1 MKNRIWQTMGRA
13 IVIVL
18 GVILAIDLAV
28 RPITEGLWFEKL
40 GYFDAYLLRLVTQG
54 AIWLV
59 IFSCTLAF
67 VGINLWLTRRF
78 KYPPGWED
86 LKRDVVWL
94 SPTEKRFLPLTP
106 PIEILGLIAISLG
119 FGMGISAI
127 LFHSATII
135 ADLWHLDYTDPSL
148 LPRLPPRLTFHWVWQ
163 QAAAVPQQP
172 IRLVVPVAFSVVVL
186 LVSEFG
192 AWVSAIFLSL
202 GLGHILSAHWMEV
215 LQYFHPT
222 LFNTADPVFQR
233 DIGFYTFVLPLAE
246 LLEVWFFSTMLLTL
260 FSVGLI
266 YVLSGNALSE
276 GRFPGFARPQKRHI
290 QGLLGGVMLAVAY
303 RYALERYELLY
314 SSDGIIY
321 GGSYT
326 DVMVRLNANTILSAI
341 AIAIALML
349 FLRALFAIPPAEK
362 SPKRRFAQV
371 IPPAEILAAYFVVAV
386 IASWM
391 IPAAVQRLAVQP
403 NELAFE
409 RPYIQRSIEFTR
421 NAFNL
426 SAIEAQTFNPGG
438 DLTPADLK
446 ANALTLDNIRLWDI
460 RPLLETNRQLQQI
473 RLYYRFPSAHI
484 DRYTLKRQPTAENPH
499 RSESRQT
506 IVAAREL
513 DYSAVPDRAQTW
525 INQHLV
531 YTHGFGFTMSPV
543 NTVAPSGLPEYFIRG
558 LGANVPADAD
568 RRSPIEVADPIIK
581 ASIPL
586 GFPRIYYGELT
597 DSHVMTST
605 NTLEF
610 DYPQGNENAY
620 NSYDGTGGLHLGQGW
635 RRIMFAVYLRDWR
648 MLFTQNFTPQTKIL
662 FRRNVADRIRQIAP
676 FLRYD
681 KPYLTIADANLDLPG
696 ESDPSRNYLYWIID
710 AYTTS
715 DRYPY
720 SDPGEHPF
728 NYIRNSVKVVVDAY
742 NGTVKFYVADANDP
756 IVATYRKIFPN
767 LFLSIEKLPKSLR
780 IHTRYPVDFF
790 NVQAERLLTYH
801 MTDAQVFYNRED
813 QWEIP
818 TEIYRDESQVVEP
831 YYLIMKLPTAQKE
844 EFILLNPLTP
854 TKRNNLIAWLAARSD
869 GQNYGKLLLYQ
880 FPKQELVFGPGQIE
894 ARINQQPKISEQFSL
909 WDQQGSRVIKGN
921 LLIIPIEQSLLY
933 VEPIYLEAE
942 ENSLPTLVRVV
953 VAYKESIVMAPTL
966 KEAIDTVF
974 NPKTTPNGE
983 IIRAIDPTI
992 PNIDVAPQS
1001 AENF

>member
-1 MKNRIWQTMGRA
+1 MKNRTWQRIGRA
-13 IVIVL
+13 IVILL
-18 GVILAIDLAV
+18 GAILAIDLAV
-28 RPITEGLWFEKL
+28 RPIAEGLWFQKL
-40 GYFDAYLLRLVTQG
+40 GYFEAFRLRLLTQG

-67 VGINLWLTRRF
+67 VGFNLWLTRRF
-78 KYPPGWED
+78 KYPPDWED
-86 LKRDVVWL
+86 LKRDVVWI
-94 SPTEKRFLPLTP
+94 SPTERRFLPLTP
-106 PIEILGLIAISLG
+106 AIEILGLIAASLG
-119 FGMGISAI
+119 FGIGIGAI
-127 LFHSATII
+127 LFHSASII
-135 ADLWHLDYTDPSL
+135 ANLWHLDYTDPTL
-148 LPRLPPRLTFHWVWQ
+148 LPTLPPRFTFQWIGQ
-163 QAAAVPQQP
+163 QLAALPQYP
-172 IRLVVPVAFSVVVL
+172 IRHGLPIAFSLVL
-186 LVSEFG
+186 LFVPEFG
-192 AWVSAIFLSL
+192 AWASAILLSL
-202 GLGHILSAHWMEV
+202 GLGTISSAHWVEV
-215 LQYFHPT
+215 LQFFQPT
-222 LFNTADPVFQR
+222 LFSTVDPIFQR
-233 DIGFYTFVLPLAE
+233 DIGFYTFILPLAE
-246 LLEVWFFSTMLLTL
+246 LLEVWFFSTMVFTL
-260 FSVGLI
+260 FAVALI

-290 QGLLGGVMLAVAY
+290 QGLVGGVMLAVAY

-314 SSDGIIY
+314 SSDGVIY

-371 IPPAEILAAYFVVAV
+371 IPPAETLAAYFVVAV

-391 IPAAVQRLAVQP
+391 IPAIVQRLAVQP

-438 DLTPADLK
+438 ELTPADLK
-446 ANALTLDNIRLWDI
+446 ANALTLNNIRLWDT

-473 RLYYRFPSAHI
+473 RLYYRFPSAHL
-484 DRYTLKRQPTAENPH
+484 DRYTLKRQPTPQNPH
-499 RSESRQT
+499 RVESRQV

-513 DYSAVPDRAQTW
+513 DYSAVPDQAQTW

-558 LGANVPADAD
+558 LGANIPTDEQ
-568 RRSPIEVADPIIK
+568 RKSPIEVADPTVK

-586 GFPRIYYGELT
+586 AFPRIYYGELT
-597 DSHVMTST
+597 NSHVMTST

-610 DYPQGNENAY
+610 DYPQGNDNAY
-620 NSYDGTGGLHLGQGW
+620 NSYDGTGGIHLGQGL
-635 RRIMFAVYLRDWR
+635 RRVIFAVYLRDWR
-648 MLFTQNFTPQTKIL
+648 MLFTKNFTPDTKIL

-681 KPYLTIADANLDLPG
+681 RPYLTIADANLERPG
-696 ESDPSRNYLYWIID
+696 ESDPSQNYLYWIID

-742 NGTVKFYVADANDP
+742 NGTVKFYVADPNDP
-756 IVATYRKIFPN
+756 IVATYQKIFPN
-767 LFLSIEKLPKSLR
+767 LFQPLQKLPKSLR
-780 IHTRYPVDFF
+780 LHLRYPVDFF

-801 MTDAQVFYNRED
+801 MIDPQVFYNRED

-818 TEIYRDESQVVEP
+818 KEIYRNESQVVEP
-831 YYLIMKLPTAQKE
+831 YYLIMKLPTAKNE

-869 GQNYGKLLLYQ
+869 GQNSGKLLLYQ

-894 ARINQQPKISEQFSL
+894 ARINQQPQISEQFSL

-966 KEAIDTVF
+966 KEALDTIF
-974 NPKTTPNGE
+974 NPKQVPNSE
-983 IIRAIDPTI
+983 IIRSTNELI
-992 PNIDVAPQS
+992 PNIDVAPQPR
-1001 AENF
+1001 